1 MRREHADGVVLH
13 AVEQEAQAV
22 LGLAQLVGVRFELG
36 VQRDDAAVGFLQLGL
51 EIAERARQLRCFSCN
66 SSPAGS
72 SSVAA
77 RVGGLVRRR
86 EGTEAIGGARREQR
100 PQTDRQLREL
110 LGDLNLVHHRAQRV
124 DGIGD
129 ARVERRQRG
138 RIVKHQAKDD
148 LQRRPVRQA
157 HFGLKAAL
165 VGQEPGH
172 LVGRR
177 QQAANRAGM

>member
-1 MRREHADGVVLH
+1 M
-13 AVEQEAQAV
+13 
-22 LGLAQLVGVRFELG
+22 QLV
-36 VQRDDAAVGFLQLGL
+36 ACGL
-51 EIAERARQLRCFSCN
+51 LE
-66 SSPAGS
+66 
-72 SSVAA
+72 VAA
-77 RVGGLVRRR
+77 RVGGLARRR
-86 EGTEAIGGARREQR
+86 DGTEAIGGARREQR

-110 LGDLNLVHHRAQRV
+110 LDDLNLVHHRAQRV

-129 ARVERRQRG
+129 ARVDRRQRG
-138 RIVKHQAKDD
+138 RIVQHQAKDD

-157 HFGLKAAL
+157 HFRLKAAL